1 MTFYEKYLNQC
12 KTKNISPSAAAVAAG
27 FTRTSVTRW
36 KKGSKPT
43 DANVLLLAEYFG
55 CSINDLKDDV
65 ETKKETPTRIGE
77 RDDEIPPE
85 LMKLARKSVLR
96 EMFEKLSE
104 EDQYDVILQILA
116 RKQALKDLTDQK

>member
-1 MTFYEKYLNQC
+1 MNGPELVKSIEEKLRELNIKKAQFYKDCEISSASFSQWRLGRHFPEYSTLMRINEYLG
-12 KTKNISPSAAAVAAG
+12 TSFEISA
-27 FTRTSVTRW
+27 
-36 KKGSKPT
+36 
-43 DANVLLLAEYFG
+43 
-55 CSINDLKDDV
+55 
-65 ETKKETPTRIGE
+65 KKETPTRIGE

-85 LMKLARKSVLR
+85 LMELARKSVLR